1 MQKMIFLKNSGKQH
15 SIKNQNDTSPVFDI
29 LYLALLLS
37 IELCSVCYEN
47 KTFNGY
53 ALCVPATSNLRIK
66 HYNICLFSLPP
77 FPLGKKCTYGHKC
90 KFYHPERGTQPQR
103 AVADELRASAKN
115 STVKSVGETDLV
127 KSNSEPGDSRND
139 KASNGKRSQPK
150 RQSDPSI
157 RALSYSDVEDKL
169 CSKTKADLYKS
180 NLALPPAPGG
190 PPFCHGYSQDLKD
203 RKQSQGEPHTNCESP
218 NLYYSMVRAYSGRSL
233 PSQSSP
239 ERHFLSDADPRASSV
254 ASDCSSDGSMSSDS
268 YGMAIHNEH
277 FCMSSPDLLLDDGIK
292 CHHHHHHRNYQLPSQ
307 DPHFQ
312 HSVFYMCPQ
321 HQHQV
326 VGSRSSYPGDCP
338 PVCQSNT
345 LSQNSP
351 LGSGLAST
359 LVDSVTD
366 SRLYE
371 HSPLLPRKHNLSQER
386 KTSWD
391 SYYRQHPQP
400 CYEPFSF
407 QDLSKNREQ
416 MWRMPW
422 GCASAPPP
430 PHPSLLYQEVREK
443 VFTNLCNIFP
453 TELVQLVMGRYPH
466 VTDAQQLAT
475 AILAEKNHFGY

>member
-1 MQKMIFLKNSGKQH
+1 ASNGKRSQPKRQSDPSIRALSYSDLEDKM
-15 SIKNQNDTSPVFDI
+15 
-29 LYLALLLS
+29 
-37 IELCSVCYEN
+37 CS
-47 KTFNGY
+47 KT
-53 ALCVPATSNLRIK
+53 K

-292 CHHHHHHRNYQLPSQ
+292 CHHHHHHRNYHIPRVHSFALEDQQ

-422 GCASAPPP
+422 GCASPLAL
-430 PHPSLLYQEVREK
+430 SSYQEVREK